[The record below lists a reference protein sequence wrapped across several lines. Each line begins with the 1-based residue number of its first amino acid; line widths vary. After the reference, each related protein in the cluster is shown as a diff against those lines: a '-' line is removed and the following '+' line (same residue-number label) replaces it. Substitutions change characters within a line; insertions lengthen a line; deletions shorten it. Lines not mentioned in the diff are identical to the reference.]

1 MAIKDDTAQG
11 GPVQPPAQNGAQLS
25 VMSLQNVAVKEVPS
39 IADPAPLGLAAFA
52 LTTFLLS
59 AFNAG
64 WTRGTVAFLGF
75 ALAYGGV
82 AQLLAGMWEF
92 RNRNV
97 FGATAF
103 STYGAFWIG
112 VAVYFLLVVP
122 EFKPTAAELNNDLAW
137 ISLAFLIFNSYML
150 LWSLFVNRAVFAV
163 FLTLEVTF
171 LLLAIGHFDTN
182 ANLVKAGGIAGV
194 VTAAVAWYA
203 SAAGVING
211 MASRKILP
219 VGAPLNLNPAG

>member
-11 GPVQPPAQNGAQLS
+11 GPPQPAVQNGTQLS
-25 VMSLQNVAVKEVPS
+25 VMSLQDVAIKEVPS

-97 FGATAF
+97 FGATPF

-163 FLTLEVTF
+163 FLTLEITF

-182 ANLVKAGGIAGV
+182 INLVKAGGIAGV